1 MMQLEAKIMKDFFST
16 MVNIQG
22 EQEDSPVCVRT
33 RTGRGEKERFLM
45 KRRRKEDNFRGHEK

>member
-1 MMQLEAKIMKDFFST
+1 MKDFFIT

-33 RTGRGEKERFLM
+33 RTGREEKERYLM
-45 KRRRKEDNFRGHEK
+45 KRRRKEVDLQGPRKTPKFLY